1 MNAPR
6 LRTTPLVLVV
16 ALAAIAACGKVK
28 DPTPKGAT
36 LFEWDRSTAR
46 AYDSAAADG
55 KGGPH
60 TLAAAK
66 ILEGPEKHGYR
77 VTVSDSD
84 GKSFSFDVDID
95 AAKVSYPE
103 SGEDTTR
110 WAALHATAKV
120 ADNAAYHL
128 TGSCDDKVATLLGA
142 PKEVT
147 NTVLEC
153 RVVGKRPNSMGTADA
168 ITYGAMLQIE
178 GSGKI
183 LDSNDPAVKVVAR

>member
-1 MNAPR
+1 MNGPR
-6 LRTTPLVLVV
+6 TLLLLF
-16 ALAAIAACGKVK
+16 ALGALACGKVK

-36 LFEWDRSTAR
+36 LFEWDRATAR
-46 AYDSAAADG
+46 LYDESAKDQM
-55 KGGPH
+55 GGAHP
-60 TLAAAK
+60 LAAAK

-84 GKSFSFDVDID
+84 GKSYAFDVDID

-110 WAALHATAKV
+110 WATVHATAKV
-120 ADNAAYHL
+120 VDNAAYHL
-128 TGSCDDKVATLLGA
+128 TGSCDDKVATVLGA

-153 RVVGKRPNSMGTADA
+153 RVVGKRPNSVGTADA